1 MNSLRDPMAALRSL
15 DPAPRMID
23 PRGHRARTDLARIL
37 ATDPAPTGD
46 RGPNRRL
53 KVVRIAVAAT
63 AAVALTAGLVM
74 LPSLTRSDQAYAR
87 WTAKPTA
94 LGKSEQPGV
103 ADACRDSLRGGAG
116 ESFGAELDSATA
128 AVAERRGA
136 WTLVLLAG
144 PDGFSAVCITDESRP
159 LFQSSVGY
167 IGKTPEGARPDS
179 RSVTPIALGVGMVNS
194 RELSVAAG
202 AVGSDVTAV
211 TYASV
216 TFGLVQATVSN
227 GHFAF
232 WLPGDEL
239 DSASTNGT
247 PVQVTYR
254 DGSTATLTLTLQ

>member
-15 DPAPRMID
+15 DPAPEVID
-23 PRGHRARTDLARIL
+23 PRGHRARADLARIL
-37 ATDPAPTGD
+37 ATDPAPAGD
-46 RGPNRRL
+46 RGPSRRP

-63 AAVALTAGLVM
+63 AAVALSAGLVM
-74 LPSLTRSDQAYAR
+74 LPSLTRSDQAYAT
-87 WTAKPTA
+87 WTAQPTA
-94 LGKSEQPGV
+94 LGKAEQPGA

-116 ESFGAELDSATA
+116 ESYGAELAAATA
-128 AVAERRGA
+128 AVAERRGV

-144 PDGFSAVCITDESRP
+144 GDGFSAVCITDESRP
-159 LFQSSVGY
+159 LFQSSIGY
-167 IGKTPEGARPDS
+167 IGTRPEGTRPGGRD
-179 RSVTPIALGVGMVNS
+179 VTPDALGVGMVNS

-202 AVGSDVTAV
+202 AVGSNVTAIM
-211 TYASV
+211 YESAK
-216 TFGLVQATVSN
+216 FGRVQATVSN

-239 DSASTNGT
+239 DNESKDGT